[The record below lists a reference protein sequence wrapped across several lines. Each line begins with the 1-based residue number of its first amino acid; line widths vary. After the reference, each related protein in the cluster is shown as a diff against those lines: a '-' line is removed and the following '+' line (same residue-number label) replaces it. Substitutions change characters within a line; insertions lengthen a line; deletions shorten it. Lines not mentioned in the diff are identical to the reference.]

1 MEADDDDFA
10 TAAVVLQHN
19 QCVMDFAMSEDDT
32 EDVDEPQERV
42 FRPRETSKARL
53 FNIQL
58 VEDAMQD
65 PNLTNPESLVARSF
79 L

>member
-32 EDVDEPQERV
+32 EDVDEPPERV